1 MNSGDRRTCKVC
13 GAQVPASRKVCP
25 VCVLRAA
32 MADEVSRD
40 ESTSE
45 PGSVESISEAV
56 GRRFDNYELMGTCGR
71 LFKRFARRRMV
82 TDWSPIRSRFVL
94 TFNAETTSL
103 ISEASG

>member
-40 ESTSE
+40 ESASE
-45 PGSVESISEAV
+45 ISKSRES
-56 GRRFDNYELMGTCGR
+56 G
-71 LFKRFARRRMV
+71 
-82 TDWSPIRSRFVL
+82 
-94 TFNAETTSL
+94 
-103 ISEASG
+103 